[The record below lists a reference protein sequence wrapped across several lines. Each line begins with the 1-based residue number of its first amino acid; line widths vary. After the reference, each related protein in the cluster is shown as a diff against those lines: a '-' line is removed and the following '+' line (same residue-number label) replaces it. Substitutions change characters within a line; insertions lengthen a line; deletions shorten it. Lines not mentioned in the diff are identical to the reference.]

1 MALRNFLQILIYVL
15 LSSFGLVLLK
25 IGTNKSLGFSIHNG
39 NFILNFNYIIII
51 GMGMYVFSFIMSLI
65 AMRGINLNVFYPIS
79 AGLVYILIGLLSF
92 FLLHEKISLRQIIG
106 MVIILAGVVIMNVKE
121 T

>member
-1 MALRNFLQILIYVL
+1 MSLKNFLQIIIYVL

-25 IGTNKSLGFSIHNG
+25 IGSNKSFGISIHNG
-39 NFILNFNYIIII
+39 NFMLKFNYIILI
-51 GMGMYVFSFIMSLI
+51 GMGMYVLSFITSLI
-65 AMRGINLNVFYPIS
+65 AMKGINLNVFYPIS

-92 FLLHEKISLRQIIG
+92 LLLHEKISLRQIVG
-106 MVIILAGVVIMNVKE
+106 MVIILVGVTIMNVKE